1 MNTVTQEKI
10 VSRNNP
16 LVKKMAQLLQKKYRQ
31 ETGYFLVEGLRT
43 VEEAVEAGLVQ
54 SLFYVP
60 ADGMRLQNLLYK
72 AVASG
77 IQIYEINSHIL
88 AKISDTT
95 TPQGIVAC
103 TRQHTASLMDMSE
116 VVAGATGPLVV
127 VDRLQDPGNLG
138 TILRTADAVGAAGI
152 IILAGTADIFSSK
165 VVRSS
170 MGSLF
175 HVPVCGPITEEE
187 LINWCPK
194 QGVRLAATTLENSCS
209 IYQADLTGKL
219 ALIIGN
225 EANGVSEHLL
235 QQASLKLHIP
245 MPGKAESLNAAMAA
259 GIILF
264 EILRQRI
271 CS

>member
-1 MNTVTQEKI
+1 MNRLIQEKI
-10 VSRNNP
+10 VSQNNP

-43 VEEAVEAGLVQ
+43 VEEAVEAGQVQ

-60 ADGMRLQNLLYK
+60 EEGERLQKLLHK
-72 AVASG
+72 AAAAS
-77 IQIYEINSHIL
+77 IKIYEINSQVL

-103 TRQHTASLMDMSE
+103 TKQQRTSLKGMAE
-116 VVAGATGPLVV
+116 VAARAAGPLVV

-138 TILRTADAVGAAGI
+138 TLLRTADAVGAAGMI
-152 IILAGTADIFSSK
+152 VLAGTVDVFSSK
-165 VVRSS
+165 VVRAS

-175 HVPVCGPITEEE
+175 HVPVCGPIDEEE
-187 LINWCPK
+187 LIDWCSK
-194 QGVRLAATTLENSCS
+194 QGIRMAATTLEASRS

-219 ALIIGN
+219 ALVIGN
-225 EANGVSEHLL
+225 EANGVSENLL
-235 QQASLKLHIP
+235 QQSSLQLHIP

-264 EILRQRI
+264 ESLRQRI